1 MNDDILAALKTVI
14 DPELGINIVDLG
26 LVYYDVRNAN
36 GTDVALTMT
45 TPSCPPGEMM
55 TEGIKLVLHD
65 RFPDTP
71 DVRVELVWDSP
82 WFPDLMREE
91 SRWQLGML

>member
-1 MNDDILAALKTVI
+1 
-14 DPELGINIVDLG
+14 
-26 LVYYDVRNAN
+26 
-36 GTDVALTMT
+36 
-45 TPSCPPGEMM
+45 MM
-55 TEGIKLVLHD
+55 IEGIKLVLHD